1 MKTMR
6 VGYIGAG
13 NISGQMAETIARM
26 SEVENY
32 AVAARDPERAREFA
46 GRWGFSRAYDSY
58 EELLAD
64 PDVDLVYVALPHSH
78 HHRWTIAALEAGHH
92 VLCEKAFAANE
103 RQAREMIECARER
116 GLLLAEAIWTR
127 YMPSRK
133 MIDEI
138 VSSGEIGEVTTVAAN
153 LGYRVDG
160 NARMTDPALAGGA
173 LLDLTIY
180 PLNFASMVLGNGI
193 RRIAAS
199 MVPAATGV
207 DGQDNVMIEYESGQM
222 ASLFSTMYA
231 MTDRE
236 GQILGTKG
244 FITVEN
250 INNPQVI
257 RVYASDGLTRE
268 LTREIAV
275 PEQITG
281 YEYELLSC
289 KRAIEAGALE
299 CPEMP
304 HAETLELMHQM
315 DEIRRQFG
323 VVFPFEQARPN

>member
-46 GRWGFSRAYDSY
+46 ERWGFSHAYDSY

-133 MIDEI
+133 MIEEI

-173 LLDLTIY
+173 LLDLTVY
-180 PLNFASMVLGNGI
+180 PLNFASMVLGNRI

-199 MVPAATGV
+199 MVPAVTGV

-289 KRAIEAGALE
+289 ERAIEAGALE

-304 HAETLELMHQM
+304 HAETLELMRQM

-323 VVFPFEQARPN
+323 VVFPFE

>member
-46 GRWGFSRAYDSY
+46 ERWGFSHAYDSY

-64 PDVDLVYVALPHSH
+64 LDVDLVYVALPHSH

-133 MIDEI
+133 MIEEI

-173 LLDLTIY
+173 LLDLTVY
-180 PLNFASMVLGNGI
+180 PLNFASMVLGNRI

-199 MVPAATGV
+199 MVPAETGV

-289 KRAIEAGALE
+289 KRAIETGAIE

-304 HAETLELMHQM
+304 HAETLELMRQM

-323 VVFPFEQARPN
+323 VVFPFE

>member
-46 GRWGFSRAYDSY
+46 ERWGFSHAYDSY

-133 MIDEI
+133 MIEEI

-173 LLDLTIY
+173 LLDLTVY
-180 PLNFASMVLGNGI
+180 PLNFASMVLGNKI

-304 HAETLELMHQM
+304 HAETLELMRQM

-323 VVFPFEQARPN
+323 VAFPFE

>member
-46 GRWGFSRAYDSY
+46 ERWGFSHAYDSY

-133 MIDEI
+133 MIEEI

-160 NARMTDPALAGGA
+160 NARMTDPTLAGGA
-173 LLDLTIY
+173 LLDLTVY
-180 PLNFASMVLGNGI
+180 PLNFASMVLGNRI

-199 MVPAATGV
+199 MVPAVTGV

-304 HAETLELMHQM
+304 HAETLELMRQM

-323 VVFPFEQARPN
+323 VVFPFE

>member
-1 MKTMR
+1 
-6 VGYIGAG
+6 
-13 NISGQMAETIARM
+13 MAETIARM
-26 SEVENY
+26 DEVENH
-32 AVAARDPERAREFA
+32 AVAARNPERAREFA
-46 GRWGFSRAYDSY
+46 ERWGFSHAYDSY

-173 LLDLTIY
+173 LLDLTVY
-180 PLNFASMVLGNGI
+180 PLNFASMVLGNKI

-207 DGQDNVMIEYESGQM
+207 DGQDSVMIEYESGQM

-244 FITVEN
+244 FVTVEN

-268 LTREIAV
+268 LTREVAV

-304 HAETLELMHQM
+304 HAETLELMRQM

-323 VVFPFEQARPN
+323 VVFPFE

>member
-46 GRWGFSRAYDSY
+46 ERWGFSHAYDSY

-133 MIDEI
+133 MIEEI

-173 LLDLTIY
+173 LLDLTVY
-180 PLNFASMVLGNGI
+180 PLNFASMVLGNRI

-199 MVPAATGV
+199 MVPAVTGV

-289 KRAIEAGALE
+289 ERTIEAGALE

-304 HAETLELMHQM
+304 HAETLELMRQM

-323 VVFPFEQARPN
+323 VVFPFE

>member
-46 GRWGFSRAYDSY
+46 ERWGFSRAYGSY

-133 MIDEI
+133 MVDEI

-173 LLDLTIY
+173 LLDLTVY

-244 FITVEN
+244 FVTVEN

-323 VVFPFEQARPN
+323 VVFPFE

>member
-26 SEVENY
+26 GEVENY

-46 GRWGFSRAYDSY
+46 GRWGFSRAYGSY

-103 RQAREMIECARER
+103 RQAREMVECARER

-133 MIDEI
+133 MIDKI

-173 LLDLTIY
+173 LLDLTVY
-180 PLNFASMVLGNGI
+180 PLNFASMVLGNKI
-193 RRIAAS
+193 RRIVAS

-244 FITVEN
+244 FVTVEN

-304 HAETLELMHQM
+304 HAETLELMRQM

-323 VVFPFEQARPN
+323 VVFPFE

>member
-46 GRWGFSRAYDSY
+46 ERWGFSHAYDSY

-133 MIDEI
+133 MIEEI

-173 LLDLTIY
+173 LLDLTVY
-180 PLNFASMVLGNGI
+180 PLNFASMVLGNKI

-199 MVPAATGV
+199 MVPAVTGV

-304 HAETLELMHQM
+304 HAETLELMRQM

-323 VVFPFEQARPN
+323 VVFPFE

>member
-46 GRWGFSRAYDSY
+46 ERWGFSHAYDSY
-58 EELLAD
+58 EELLDD

-78 HHRWTIAALEAGHH
+78 HHRWTIAALESGHH

-133 MIDEI
+133 MIEEI

-173 LLDLTIY
+173 LLDLTVY
-180 PLNFASMVLGNGI
+180 PLNFASMVLGNRI

-199 MVPAATGV
+199 MVPAVTGV

-289 KRAIEAGALE
+289 ERAIEAGALE

-304 HAETLELMHQM
+304 HAETLELMRQM

-323 VVFPFEQARPN
+323 VVFPFE

>member
-46 GRWGFSRAYDSY
+46 ERWGFSRAYGSY

-64 PDVDLVYVALPHSH
+64 PDADLVYVALPHSH

-173 LLDLTIY
+173 LLDLTVY

-244 FITVEN
+244 FVTVEN

-323 VVFPFEQARPN
+323 VVFPFE

>member
-46 GRWGFSRAYDSY
+46 ERWGFSHAYDSY

-78 HHRWTIAALEAGHH
+78 HRRWAIAALEAGHH

-133 MIDEI
+133 MIEEI

-173 LLDLTIY
+173 LLDLTVY
-180 PLNFASMVLGNGI
+180 PLNFASMVLGNRI

-199 MVPAATGV
+199 MVPAVTGV

-304 HAETLELMHQM
+304 HAETLELMRQM

-323 VVFPFEQARPN
+323 VVFPFE

>member
-46 GRWGFSRAYDSY
+46 ERWGFSRTYGSY

-64 PDVDLVYVALPHSH
+64 PNVDLVYVALPHSH

-103 RQAREMIECARER
+103 RQAREMVECARER

-133 MIDEI
+133 MIEEI

-173 LLDLTIY
+173 LLDLTVY
-180 PLNFASMVLGNGI
+180 PLNFASMVLGNRI

-268 LTREIAV
+268 LTREVAV

-289 KRAIEAGALE
+289 KRAVEAGALE

-304 HAETLELMHQM
+304 HAETLELMRQM

>member
-46 GRWGFSRAYDSY
+46 ERWGFSRTYGSY

-64 PDVDLVYVALPHSH
+64 PNVDLVYVALPHSH

-103 RQAREMIECARER
+103 RQAREMVECARER

-133 MIDEI
+133 MIEEI

-173 LLDLTIY
+173 LLDLTVY
-180 PLNFASMVLGNGI
+180 PLNFASMVLGNRI

-268 LTREIAV
+268 LTREVAV

-289 KRAIEAGALE
+289 KRAVEAGALE

-304 HAETLELMHQM
+304 HAETLELMRQM

-323 VVFPFEQARPN
+323 VVFPFE

>member
-46 GRWGFSRAYDSY
+46 ERWGFSHAYDSY

-78 HHRWTIAALEAGHH
+78 HHRWTIAALESGHH

-133 MIDEI
+133 MIEEI

-173 LLDLTIY
+173 LLDLTVY
-180 PLNFASMVLGNGI
+180 PLNFASMVLGNRI

-199 MVPAATGV
+199 MVPAVTGV

-289 KRAIEAGALE
+289 ERAIEAGALE

-304 HAETLELMHQM
+304 HAETLELMRQM

-323 VVFPFEQARPN
+323 VVFPFE

>member
-46 GRWGFSRAYDSY
+46 ERWGFSHAYDSY

-133 MIDEI
+133 MIEEI

-173 LLDLTIY
+173 LLDLTVY
-180 PLNFASMVLGNGI
+180 PLNFASMVLGNRI

-199 MVPAATGV
+199 MVPAVTGV

-250 INNPQVI
+250 INNPQAI

-304 HAETLELMHQM
+304 HAETLELMRQM

-323 VVFPFEQARPN
+323 VVFPFE

>member
-46 GRWGFSRAYDSY
+46 ERWGFSHAYDSY

-78 HHRWTIAALEAGHH
+78 HHRWTIAALESGHH

-133 MIDEI
+133 MIEEI

-173 LLDLTIY
+173 LLDLTVY
-180 PLNFASMVLGNGI
+180 PLNFASMVLGNRI

-199 MVPAATGV
+199 MVPAVTGV

-236 GQILGTKG
+236 GQILGAKG

-304 HAETLELMHQM
+304 HAETLELMRQM

-323 VVFPFEQARPN
+323 VVFPFE

>member
-46 GRWGFSRAYDSY
+46 ERWGFSHAYDSY

-133 MIDEI
+133 MIEEI

-173 LLDLTIY
+173 LLDLTVY
-180 PLNFASMVLGNGI
+180 PLNFASMVLGNKI
-193 RRIAAS
+193 LRIAAS

-207 DGQDNVMIEYESGQM
+207 DGQDSVMIEYESGQM

-304 HAETLELMHQM
+304 HAETLELMRQM

-323 VVFPFEQARPN
+323 VAFPFE

>member
-46 GRWGFSRAYDSY
+46 ERWGFSRAYGSY

-92 VLCEKAFAANE
+92 VLCEKAFAASE

-173 LLDLTIY
+173 LLDLTVY

-244 FITVEN
+244 FVTVEN

-323 VVFPFEQARPN
+323 VVFPFE

>member
-46 GRWGFSRAYDSY
+46 ERWGFSHAYDSY

-133 MIDEI
+133 MIEEI

-173 LLDLTIY
+173 LLDLTVY
-180 PLNFASMVLGNGI
+180 PLNFASMVLGNRI

-199 MVPAATGV
+199 MVPAVTGV

-236 GQILGTKG
+236 GQILGAKG

-304 HAETLELMHQM
+304 HAEMLELMRQM

-323 VVFPFEQARPN
+323 VVFPFE

>member
-46 GRWGFSRAYDSY
+46 ERWGFSHAYDSY

-133 MIDEI
+133 MIEEI

-173 LLDLTIY
+173 LLDLTVY
-180 PLNFASMVLGNGI
+180 PLNFASMVLGNRI

-199 MVPAATGV
+199 MVPAVTGV

-304 HAETLELMHQM
+304 HAETLELMRQM

-323 VVFPFEQARPN
+323 VVFPFE

>member
-26 SEVENY
+26 GEVENY

-46 GRWGFSRAYDSY
+46 ERWGFSHAYGSY

-92 VLCEKAFAANE
+92 VLCEKAFAANV

-133 MIDEI
+133 MIEEI
-138 VSSGEIGEVTTVAAN
+138 VSSGQIGEVTTVAAN

-173 LLDLTIY
+173 LLDLTVY

-244 FITVEN
+244 FVTVEN

-289 KRAIEAGALE
+289 KRAIEEGALE

-304 HAETLELMHQM
+304 HAETLELMRQM

-323 VVFPFEQARPN
+323 VVFPFE

>member
-46 GRWGFSRAYDSY
+46 ERWGFSHAYDSY

-133 MIDEI
+133 MIEEI

-173 LLDLTIY
+173 LLDLTVY
-180 PLNFASMVLGNGI
+180 PLNFASMVLGNKI

-304 HAETLELMHQM
+304 HAETLELMRQM

-323 VVFPFEQARPN
+323 VVFPFE

>member
-26 SEVENY
+26 DEVENH

-46 GRWGFSRAYDSY
+46 ERWGFSHAYGSY

-173 LLDLTIY
+173 LLDLTVY
-180 PLNFASMVLGNGI
+180 PLNFASMVLGNKI

-207 DGQDNVMIEYESGQM
+207 DGQDSVMIEYESGQM

-244 FITVEN
+244 FVTVEN

-304 HAETLELMHQM
+304 HAETLELMRQM

-323 VVFPFEQARPN
+323 VVFPFE

>member
-1 MKTMR
+1 MRTMR
-6 VGYIGAG
+6 MGYLGAG
-13 NISGQMAETIARM
+13 NISGQMAATVARM
-26 SEVENY
+26 GEVENY

-46 GRWGFSRAYDSY
+46 GRWGFSRAYGSY

-103 RQAREMIECARER
+103 RQARDMVACARER

-160 NARMTDPALAGGA
+160 SPRMSDPALAGGA
-173 LLDLTIY
+173 LLDLTVY

-193 RRIAAS
+193 HRIAAS
-199 MVPAATGV
+199 MVAAPTGV
-207 DGQDNVMIEYESGQM
+207 DGQDSVMIEYESGQM

-244 FITVEN
+244 FVTVEN

-289 KRAIEAGALE
+289 KRAIAAGALE

-304 HAETLELMHQM
+304 HAETLELMRQM

-323 VVFPFEQARPN
+323 VVFPFE

>member
-46 GRWGFSRAYDSY
+46 ERWGFSRAYGSY

-173 LLDLTIY
+173 LLDLTVY
-180 PLNFASMVLGNGI
+180 PLNFASMVLGNKI

-244 FITVEN
+244 FVTVEN

-323 VVFPFEQARPN
+323 VVFPFE

>member
-46 GRWGFSRAYDSY
+46 ERWGFSHAYDSY

-78 HHRWTIAALEAGHH
+78 HHRWTIATLEAGHH

-133 MIDEI
+133 MIEEI

-173 LLDLTIY
+173 LLDLTVY
-180 PLNFASMVLGNGI
+180 PLNFASMVLGNKI

-289 KRAIEAGALE
+289 ERAIEAGALE

-304 HAETLELMHQM
+304 HAETLELMRQM

-323 VVFPFEQARPN
+323 VVFPFE

>member
-46 GRWGFSRAYDSY
+46 ERRGFSHAYDSY

-133 MIDEI
+133 MIEEI

-173 LLDLTIY
+173 LLDLTVY
-180 PLNFASMVLGNGI
+180 PLNFASMVLGNRI

-199 MVPAATGV
+199 MVPAVTGV

-304 HAETLELMHQM
+304 HAETLELMRQM

-323 VVFPFEQARPN
+323 VVFPFE

>member
-32 AVAARDPERAREFA
+32 AVAARDPERAQEFA
-46 GRWGFSRAYDSY
+46 ERWGFSRAYGSY
-58 EELLAD
+58 KELLAD

-244 FITVEN
+244 FVTVEN

-323 VVFPFEQARPN
+323 VVFPFE

>member
-46 GRWGFSRAYDSY
+46 ERWGFSHAYDSY

-78 HHRWTIAALEAGHH
+78 HHRWTIAALESGHH

-133 MIDEI
+133 MIEEI

-173 LLDLTIY
+173 LLDLTVY
-180 PLNFASMVLGNGI
+180 PLNFASMVLGNRI

-199 MVPAATGV
+199 MVPAVTGV

-289 KRAIEAGALE
+289 ERTIEAGALE

-304 HAETLELMHQM
+304 HAETLELMRQM

-323 VVFPFEQARPN
+323 VVFPFE

>member
-6 VGYIGAG
+6 MGYLGAG
-13 NISGQMAETIARM
+13 NISGQMAETVARM
-26 SEVENY
+26 GEVENY
-32 AVAARDPERAREFA
+32 AVAARNPERAREFA
-46 GRWGFSRAYDSY
+46 GRWGFSRAYGSY

-103 RQAREMIECARER
+103 RQARDMVACAREH

-127 YMPSRK
+127 YMPSRN

-138 VSSGEIGEVTTVAAN
+138 VASGEIGEVTTVAAN

-160 NARMTDPALAGGA
+160 SPRMTDPALAGGA
-173 LLDLTIY
+173 LLDLTVY
-180 PLNFASMVLGNGI
+180 PLNFASMVLGNKI

-199 MVPAATGV
+199 MVAAPTGV
-207 DGQDNVMIEYESGQM
+207 DGQDSVMIEYESGQM

-244 FITVEN
+244 FVTVEN

-268 LTREIAV
+268 LTRKVAV
-275 PEQITG
+275 PEQISG

-289 KRAIEAGALE
+289 KRAIEAREPE

-304 HAETLELMHQM
+304 HAETLELMRQL

-323 VVFPFEQARPN
+323 VVFPFE

>member
-46 GRWGFSRAYDSY
+46 ERWGFSRAYGSY

-103 RQAREMIECARER
+103 RQAREMIECARKR

-244 FITVEN
+244 FVTVEN

>member
-26 SEVENY
+26 DEVENH

-46 GRWGFSRAYDSY
+46 ERWGFSHAYGSY

-103 RQAREMIECARER
+103 RQAREMIVCARER

-127 YMPSRK
+127 YMPSRG
-133 MIDEI
+133 MIDKI

-173 LLDLTIY
+173 LLDLTVY
-180 PLNFASMVLGNGI
+180 PLNFASMVLGNKI

-207 DGQDNVMIEYESGQM
+207 DGQDSVMIEYESGQM

-244 FITVEN
+244 FVTVEN

-268 LTREIAV
+268 LTREVAV

-304 HAETLELMHQM
+304 HAETLELMRQM

-323 VVFPFEQARPN
+323 VVFPFE

>member
-1 MKTMR
+1 MRTMR
-6 VGYIGAG
+6 MGYLGAG
-13 NISGQMAETIARM
+13 NISGQMAATVARM
-26 SEVENY
+26 GEVENY

-46 GRWGFSRAYDSY
+46 GRWGFSRAYGSY

-103 RQAREMIECARER
+103 RQARDMVACARER

-160 NARMTDPALAGGA
+160 SPRMSDPALAGGA
-173 LLDLTIY
+173 LLDLTVY

-199 MVPAATGV
+199 MVAAPTGV
-207 DGQDNVMIEYESGQM
+207 DGQDSVMIEYESGQM

-244 FITVEN
+244 FVTVEN

-268 LTREIAV
+268 LKREVAV
-275 PEQITG
+275 PEQISG

-289 KRAIEAGALE
+289 KHAIEAGALE

-304 HAETLELMHQM
+304 HAETLELMRQM

-323 VVFPFEQARPN
+323 VVFPFE